1 MDFRHQIVTCL
12 FSMLRLSFETQK
24 IKENYAILKRK
35 TECENRINAV
45 KVRFGLGEINSEIY
59 TATMSELNSR
69 LAEIRRDLEDAGKN
83 LSNMMN
89 YINQTIE
96 ISCKLGSLWRDSDF
110 SNRQKIQNLV
120 YPGGIYFDK
129 KNDDYRTENE
139 NEVFRIFRR
148 FTAVCKGGKEKATS
162 NFHCLSPSVGMRRAI
177 DTFCFH

>member
-1 MDFRHQIVTCL
+1 M
-12 FSMLRLSFETQK
+12 K
-24 IKENYAILKRK
+24 IELIQSK
-35 TECENRINAV
+35 
-45 KVRFGLGEINSEIY
+45 FGLGEINSEIY

-69 LAEIRRDLEDAGKN
+69 LTEIRRDLEDAGKN

-139 NEVFRIFRR
+139 NEVFKIFRR
-148 FTAVCKGGKEKATS
+148 FLRFSADLQQVAKVEKKKRQPILLVCRL
-162 NFHCLSPSVGMRRAI
+162 LSE
-177 DTFCFH
+177 

>member
-1 MDFRHQIVTCL
+1 M
-12 FSMLRLSFETQK
+12 K
-24 IKENYAILKRK
+24 IELIQSK
-35 TECENRINAV
+35 
-45 KVRFGLGEINSEIY
+45 FGLGEINSEIY
-59 TATMSELNSR
+59 MAIMSELNSR
-69 LAEIRRDLEDAGKN
+69 LAEIRRELEDAGKN

-139 NEVFRIFRR
+139 NEVFKIFRR
-148 FTAVCKGGKEKATS
+148 FTAVCKGGKEKATTD
-162 NFHCLSPSVGMRRAI
+162 FARLSPSVGMRRLERP
-177 DTFCFH
+177 TPTSRT